1 VFNGHDRKNKITI
14 RLKAGVD
21 VPGALAKT
29 RAIYTRHSP
38 SYPFDYQFVDD
49 DYNKKFAAEVGVGH
63 LANAFA
69 GLAIFISCLGLF
81 GLAAYTAERRT
92 KEIGIRK
99 ILGAS
104 LRTWWA
110 CCRGNILGWW
120 PSRCSS
126 LRRWRG
132 ISWKTG
138 SATTRTAP
146 PSTGGYLPWPARL
159 R

>member
-1 VFNGHDRKNKITI
+1 MKDVVMDSPYEQAECLAVFNGHDRKNKITI

-49 DYNKKFAAEVGVGH
+49 DYNKKFAAEVRVGH

-92 KEIGIRK
+92 KES
-99 ILGAS
+99 AS
-104 LRTWWA
+104 ARYWGPASGTWWA
-110 CCRGNILGWW
+110 CCRGNTLG
-120 PSRCSS
+120 
-126 LRRWRG
+126 
-132 ISWKTG
+132 
-138 SATTRTAP
+138 
-146 PSTGGYLPWPARL
+146 
-159 R
+159 